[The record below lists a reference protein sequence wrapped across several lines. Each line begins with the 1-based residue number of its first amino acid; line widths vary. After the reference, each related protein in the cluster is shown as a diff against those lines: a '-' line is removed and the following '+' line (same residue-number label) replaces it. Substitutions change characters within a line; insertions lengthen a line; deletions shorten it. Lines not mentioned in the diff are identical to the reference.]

1 MPPIYPCAD
10 RSYLDASRQEWKHS
24 RRSYQGSYQNNYHNT
39 WQPFNRSKP
48 SSNSPIAIDPQNT
61 LGARKYEQIVI
72 FGDSLSDPGNLSKA
86 LGGVFP
92 PFPYF
97 QGRFSNGPIWIDQ
110 LAPKL
115 GLNSTQVLNFAVGG
129 ATTGRLN
136 VGSLLVGST
145 LPIKLP
151 GLLDEVDAFTG
162 LNPSGVSPKSLYVV
176 FAGGND
182 FLTLPPTLL
191 QGLALGNLE
200 SFIGLSSAILQSVQ
214 NIATAVTNLAL
225 QGAGTIAIANLP
237 NLGRTPLLVQ
247 QGTSLV
253 ATAFSIGFNL
263 VLEKTLEQLERSLR
277 AKSLAV
283 DLVQVDLFS
292 LGESIAKRP
301 QDFGITNL
309 KDPLI
314 RQLTQNPENPQ
325 GFFYWDDFHP
335 TTQVHSRISD
345 AFTRSLT
352 QPTASNVLASSLEPV
367 TAFLKNGATRP
378 IVQQLLTQAQTL
390 FPTGFP
396 TGFPTDGLKLLG
408 SQVLALR

>member
-1 MPPIYPCAD
+1 MPPVNQCTA
-10 RSYLDASRQEWKHS
+10 RSYSDASRHEWKHS
-24 RRSYQGSYQNNYHNT
+24 RQSYENSYHNT
-39 WQPFNRSKP
+39 YRAFHRSKP
-48 SSNSPIAIDPQNT
+48 SSSSPLAIDFQNT
-61 LGARKYEQIVI
+61 TGARNYEQIVI
-72 FGDSLSDPGNLSKA
+72 FGDSLSDTGNLSKA

-110 LAPKL
+110 FAPKL
-115 GLNSTQVLNFAVGG
+115 GLDSTQVLNFAVGG

-136 VGSLLVGST
+136 VGSLLAGNP

-151 GLLDEVDAFTG
+151 GLLDEIDAFTT
-162 LNPSGVSPKSLYVV
+162 LNPNGANPKSLYVV

-182 FLTLPPTLL
+182 FLALPTTLF
-191 QGLALGNLE
+191 QGLAMGNLQ
-200 SFIGLSSAILQSVQ
+200 SFIGLSGAIVQSVQ

-225 QGAGTIAIANLP
+225 QGAGTIVIANLP
-237 NLGRTPLLVQ
+237 NLGRTPLLIQ

-314 RQLTQNPENPQ
+314 QQLTKNPENPQ

-335 TTQVHSRISD
+335 TTQVHGRIAD

-367 TAFLKNGATRP
+367 TALLKNGASRP

-390 FPTGFP
+390 LPI
-396 TGFPTDGLKLLG
+396 DGLKLLG

>member
-1 MPPIYPCAD
+1 MPPINQCAA
-10 RSYLDASRQEWKHS
+10 RSYSDASRHPWKHS
-24 RRSYQGSYQNNYHNT
+24 RQRYSNSYHNT
-39 WQPFNRSKP
+39 YQAFHRS
-48 SSNSPIAIDPQNT
+48 NLGQNNPIAINPQNT
-61 LGARKYEQIVI
+61 IGARNYEQIVI
-72 FGDSLSDPGNLSKA
+72 FGDSLSDIGNLSKA

-110 LAPKL
+110 FAPKL

-136 VGSLLVGST
+136 VGSLLAGNTS
-145 LPIKLP
+145 PIKLP
-151 GLLDEVDAFTG
+151 GLLDEVDAFTA
-162 LNPSGVSPKSLYVV
+162 LNPKGANPKSLYVV

-182 FLTLPPTLL
+182 FLTLPPTLFK
-191 QGLALGNLE
+191 GLAMGNLE
-200 SFIGLSSAILQSVQ
+200 SFITLSGAIVQSVQ

-237 NLGRTPLLVQ
+237 NLGRTPLPIQ

-253 ATAFSIGFNL
+253 ATAFSIGFNV
-263 VLEKTLEQLERSLR
+263 VLEKTLAQLERSLR
-277 AKSLAV
+277 AKSSNV

-301 QDFGITNL
+301 QEFGFTNL
-309 KDPLI
+309 TDPLI
-314 RQLTQNPENPQ
+314 KQLANNPKNPQ

-335 TTQVHSRISD
+335 TTQVHTLIAD
-345 AFTRSLT
+345 TFARSLSK
-352 QPTASNVLASSLEPV
+352 PTASNVLASSLEPI
-367 TAFLKNGATRP
+367 TALFSNGATRP

-390 FPTGFP
+390 LPTNA
-396 TGFPTDGLKLLG
+396 LRLL
-408 SQVLALR
+408 SSTVLA

>member
-1 MPPIYPCAD
+1 MPSMNQCAA
-10 RSYLDASRQEWKHS
+10 RSYAEAARHKWKHS
-24 RRSYQGSYQNNYHNT
+24 RQSYRNSYHNT
-39 WQPFNRSKP
+39 YQAFHRSNLGQ
-48 SSNSPIAIDPQNT
+48 NSPIAIDPQNT
-61 LGARKYEQIVI
+61 IGARTYEQIVI
-72 FGDSLSDPGNLSKA
+72 FGDSLSDTGNLSKA

-97 QGRFSNGPIWIDQ
+97 QGRFSNGPIWVDQ
-110 LAPKL
+110 LVPKL

-136 VGSLLVGST
+136 VGSLLAGST

-151 GLLDEVDAFTG
+151 GLLDEVDAFTA
-162 LNPSGVSPKSLYVV
+162 LNPKGANPKSLYVV

-182 FLTLPPTLL
+182 FLALPPTLF
-191 QGLALGNLE
+191 QGLAMGNLE
-200 SFIGLSSAILQSVQ
+200 SFIGLSGAIVQSVQ

-237 NLGRTPLLVQ
+237 NLGRTPLPIQ

-253 ATAFSIGFNL
+253 ATAFSIGFNV

-301 QDFGITNL
+301 QKFGFTNL
-309 KDPLI
+309 TDPLI
-314 RQLTQNPENPQ
+314 KQLANNPKNPQ
-325 GFFYWDDFHP
+325 GFFSWDNFHP
-335 TTQVHSRISD
+335 TTQVHTLIAD
-345 AFTRSLT
+345 TFARSLSK
-352 QPTASNVLASSLEPV
+352 PTASTVLASSIEPI
-367 TAFLKNGATRP
+367 TALFSNGATRP

-390 FPTGFP
+390 LPTNA
-396 TGFPTDGLKLLG
+396 LKLLG
-408 SQVLALR
+408 SPVLA

>member
-1 MPPIYPCAD
+1 MPPVNQCTA
-10 RSYLDASRQEWKHS
+10 RSYSDASRHEWKHS
-24 RRSYQGSYQNNYHNT
+24 RQSYENSYHNT
-39 WQPFNRSKP
+39 YRAFHRSKP
-48 SSNSPIAIDPQNT
+48 SSSSPLAIDFQNT
-61 LGARKYEQIVI
+61 TGARNYEQIVI
-72 FGDSLSDPGNLSKA
+72 FGDSLSDTGNLSKA

-110 LAPKL
+110 FAPKL
-115 GLNSTQVLNFAVGG
+115 GLDSTQVLNFAVGG

-136 VGSLLVGST
+136 VGSLLAGNP

-151 GLLDEVDAFTG
+151 GLLDEIDAFTT
-162 LNPSGVSPKSLYVV
+162 LNPNGANPKSLYVV

-182 FLTLPPTLL
+182 FLALPTTLF
-191 QGLALGNLE
+191 QGLAMGNLQ
-200 SFIGLSSAILQSVQ
+200 SFIGLSGAIVQSVQ

-237 NLGRTPLLVQ
+237 NLGRTPLPIQ

-253 ATAFSIGFNL
+253 ATAFSIGFNV

-292 LGESIAKRP
+292 LGESIPRRP
-301 QDFGITNL
+301 QEFGITNL
-309 KDPLI
+309 TDPLI
-314 RQLTQNPENPQ
+314 KQTNPKNPQ

-335 TTQVHSRISD
+335 TAQVHTLIAD
-345 AFTRSLT
+345 TFARSLSK
-352 QPTASNVLASSLEPV
+352 PTASNVLANSTEPITESV
-367 TAFLKNGATRP
+367 TALLKNGASRP
-378 IVQQLLTQAQTL
+378 IVEQLLTQAQTL
-390 FPTGFP
+390 FPT
-396 TGFPTDGLKLLG
+396 FPTDGLKLLG